1 MTPVGA
7 FSEHCATSRR
17 SVDSSTLCCQGGC
30 WGGDNYQDF
39 SLARQLRISEAS
51 TRRLVKPR
59 VWRVYRKYDYF
70 AEFFDM
76 VGRC

>member
-1 MTPVGA
+1 MQLREGPLTA
-7 FSEHCATSRR
+7 L
-17 SVDSSTLCCQGGC
+17 LCCQGGC
-30 WGGDNYQDF
+30 WGADNYQDF

-76 VGRC
+76 VGRSELVLNSANY